1 MRNRLNIIQING
13 IKGIV
18 FVIFAA
24 ICLTAGFI
32 VFPGM
37 MFKIGWNMLSSA
49 TGALPIIGTIQGTLL
64 WGIVVVSY
72 FTFKKKG
79 FFVELKSADDL
90 SRSEMDAV
98 MHRIRTERQADIISK
113 SIMRARE
120 LDAKAHSELDKFV
133 KKEETI
139 NDVTEATPINTENS
153 EVK

>member
-1 MRNRLNIIQING
+1 MRNKFNIIQING

-18 FVIFAA
+18 FIVFAA
-24 ICLTAGFI
+24 ICLAAGFI

-37 MFKIGWNMLSSA
+37 MFKLGWNALSGA
-49 TGALPIIGTIQGTLL
+49 TGALPVIGTIQGTLL

-90 SRSEMDAV
+90 SRAEMDAV

-120 LDAKAHSELDKFV
+120 LDVKAHSELDKFV
-133 KKEETI
+133 KKESADNGI
-139 NDVTEATPINTENS
+139 TEATPVNTENS